1 MFRDVLDLVPQ
12 SSVKVNDVS
21 VGKVTDVRLDGFTA
35 DVTVQLRRGTE
46 LPDNAVAS
54 IRQTSLLGEKFVSL
68 AAPESGAST
77 EPLASGDVIPL
88 ERSGRNPEVEEVLG
102 ALSLLL
108 NGGGVAQLRTIAR
121 ELNIA
126 LEGREGTARSV
137 LDQVRLLM
145 TQLDDNKA
153 DIVNAID
160 KLNDLSVSINKQ
172 RDTIDAALEELPSAL
187 VSIDKQRDDLVKML
201 EALADLSDVGV
212 RVIQASKAATID
224 SLQQLNPVLTQ
235 IAASGDD
242 FVNAFNVFLT
252 YPFVDEVVGRDPQV
266 ARNLHMGD
274 YTNLSITLDLNIDTG
289 ITLPTGLP
297 TGLPTLPTNL
307 PTTLPTILDPTVII
321 GDVLACLQSGDL
333 ASPECQKVLASPE
346 KLLQLREECAKQENK
361 DKAVCKQLA
370 LLPGLPTADSSLPVP
385 LPSVTTLL
393 PSLPT
398 VPGLPR
404 APGRR
409 GTPAARLRQARPDD
423 AAADGALRPRPR
435 QPARARNG
443 RGAVITRRTR
453 VQLVVFVLITLVGV
467 SFVGARYARLDRMF
481 VDTSYTVVAHFE
493 DSGGIFA
500 GAEVSYRGV
509 RVGQVEKLELTDAG
523 VDVYLDIDN
532 AYDDIPADAQ
542 ALVGNRSAVGEQY
555 VELQPQSDD
564 KPYLKDASQIATADT
579 RTPIPTQKLLGD
591 ISTTVESVD
600 QQALQTT
607 VGELGDR
614 LRRDRAGPRADHR
627 QRQLVHR
634 RGQRELRHDQG
645 PDPRRQ
651 HRAPRPDRLGRR
663 DPDLREAA
671 RAVHRHAGGLGQGP
685 APGDRQRLGDGER
698 AASLPRRQQGRP
710 GRADQRAGD
719 HGRGRRQAPGGCRAA
734 AGGLPVRRRG
744 RLHRRG
750 AVAGHR
756 AVRRPLRD
764 DPHDQPRGL
773 PRGLRVDGP
782 QAAPGRREP
791 ADEHGRALRRAAHP
805 VQRPWRAERPATALR
820 WPGTT
825 APTCTGARVS
835 RVTFRRLA
843 RWHQEPWEGIRGSG
857 CSCSP

>member
-1 MFRDVLDLVPQ
+1 MTPQKNQPSVSFPDLRGGCNPHEGSRYPVDRVSRPSTLKLLLLALVGALTISGCGFDVYQLPLPGGTDVGDDPVTVHIMFRDVLDLVPQ

-153 DIVNAID
+153 EIVNAID

-187 VSIDKQRDDLVKML
+187 VSIDKQRDDLVTML

-224 SLQQLNPVLTQ
+224 SLQQLNPVLSQ

-346 KLLQLREECAKQENK
+346 KLLELRAECAKQENK

-404 APGRR
+404 AP
-409 GTPAARLRQARPDD
+409 
-423 AAADGALRPRPR
+423 
-435 QPARARNG
+435 
-443 RGAVITRRTR
+443 
-453 VQLVVFVLITLVGV
+453 
-467 SFVGARYARLDRMF
+467 
-481 VDTSYTVVAHFE
+481 
-493 DSGGIFA
+493 
-500 GAEVSYRGV
+500 
-509 RVGQVEKLELTDAG
+509 
-523 VDVYLDIDN
+523 
-532 AYDDIPADAQ
+532 
-542 ALVGNRSAVGEQY
+542 VGE
-555 VELQPQSDD
+555 E
-564 KPYLKDASQIATADT
+564 
-579 RTPIPTQKLLGD
+579 
-591 ISTTVESVD
+591 
-600 QQALQTT
+600 
-607 VGELGDR
+607 
-614 LRRDRAGPRADHR
+614 
-627 QRQLVHR
+627 
-634 RGQRELRHDQG
+634 
-645 PDPRRQ
+645 
-651 HRAPRPDRLGRR
+651 
-663 DPDLREAA
+663 
-671 RAVHRHAGGLGQGP
+671 
-685 APGDRQRLGDGER
+685 RQRLDFGKHG
-698 AASLPRRQQGRP
+698 PTMRQLMALYDPALVALLVP
-710 GRADQRAGD
+710 GMVM
-719 HGRGRRQAPGGCRAA
+719 AP
-734 AGGLPVRRRG
+734 
-744 RLHRRG
+744 
-750 AVAGHR
+750 
-756 AVRRPLRD
+756 
-764 DPHDQPRGL
+764 
-773 PRGLRVDGP
+773 
-782 QAAPGRREP
+782 
-791 ADEHGRALRRAAHP
+791 
-805 VQRPWRAERPATALR
+805 
-820 WPGTT
+820 
-825 APTCTGARVS
+825 
-835 RVTFRRLA
+835 
-843 RWHQEPWEGIRGSG
+843 
-857 CSCSP
+857 

>member
-1 MFRDVLDLVPQ
+1 MTPQKNRPSVSFPDLRGGCNPHERSRYPVDRVSRPSTLKLLLLALVGALTISGCGFDVYQLPLPGGTDVGDDPVTVHIMFRDVLDLVPQ

-21 VGKVTDVRLDGFTA
+21 VGKVTEVRLDGFTA

-153 DIVNAID
+153 EIVNAID

-187 VSIDKQRDDLVKML
+187 VSIDKQRDDLVTML

-224 SLQQLNPVLTQ
+224 SLQQLNPVLSQ

-346 KLLQLREECAKQENK
+346 KLLELRAECAKQENK

-385 LPSVTTLL
+385 LPSVTTL
-393 PSLPT
+393 PSLTT

-404 APGRR
+404 AP
-409 GTPAARLRQARPDD
+409 
-423 AAADGALRPRPR
+423 
-435 QPARARNG
+435 
-443 RGAVITRRTR
+443 
-453 VQLVVFVLITLVGV
+453 
-467 SFVGARYARLDRMF
+467 
-481 VDTSYTVVAHFE
+481 
-493 DSGGIFA
+493 
-500 GAEVSYRGV
+500 
-509 RVGQVEKLELTDAG
+509 
-523 VDVYLDIDN
+523 
-532 AYDDIPADAQ
+532 
-542 ALVGNRSAVGEQY
+542 VGE
-555 VELQPQSDD
+555 E
-564 KPYLKDASQIATADT
+564 
-579 RTPIPTQKLLGD
+579 
-591 ISTTVESVD
+591 
-600 QQALQTT
+600 
-607 VGELGDR
+607 
-614 LRRDRAGPRADHR
+614 
-627 QRQLVHR
+627 
-634 RGQRELRHDQG
+634 
-645 PDPRRQ
+645 
-651 HRAPRPDRLGRR
+651 
-663 DPDLREAA
+663 
-671 RAVHRHAGGLGQGP
+671 
-685 APGDRQRLGDGER
+685 RQRLDFGKHG
-698 AASLPRRQQGRP
+698 PTMRQLMALYDPALVALLVP
-710 GRADQRAGD
+710 GMVM
-719 HGRGRRQAPGGCRAA
+719 AP
-734 AGGLPVRRRG
+734 
-744 RLHRRG
+744 
-750 AVAGHR
+750 
-756 AVRRPLRD
+756 
-764 DPHDQPRGL
+764 
-773 PRGLRVDGP
+773 
-782 QAAPGRREP
+782 
-791 ADEHGRALRRAAHP
+791 
-805 VQRPWRAERPATALR
+805 
-820 WPGTT
+820 
-825 APTCTGARVS
+825 
-835 RVTFRRLA
+835 
-843 RWHQEPWEGIRGSG
+843 
-857 CSCSP
+857 

>member
-12 SSVKVNDVS
+12 STVKVNDVS

-35 DVTVQLRRGTE
+35 DVTVQLRGDTE
-46 LPDNAVAS
+46 LPDNAVAT

-137 LDQVRLLM
+137 LDQVRH
-145 TQLDDNKA
+145 A
-153 DIVNAID
+153 D
-160 KLNDLSVSINKQ
+160 
-172 RDTIDAALEELPSAL
+172 DAARRQQGRDRQRHRQAQRPVGLHQQAARHDRRRPRGAAVGAL
-187 VSIDKQRDDLVKML
+187 ASIDKQRDDLVTML

-224 SLQQLNPVLTQ
+224 SLQQLNPVLSQ

-333 ASPECQKVLASPE
+333 TSPECQKVLASPE
-346 KLLQLREECAKQENK
+346 KLLELRAECAKQENK

-404 APGRR
+404 AP
-409 GTPAARLRQARPDD
+409 
-423 AAADGALRPRPR
+423 
-435 QPARARNG
+435 
-443 RGAVITRRTR
+443 
-453 VQLVVFVLITLVGV
+453 
-467 SFVGARYARLDRMF
+467 
-481 VDTSYTVVAHFE
+481 
-493 DSGGIFA
+493 
-500 GAEVSYRGV
+500 
-509 RVGQVEKLELTDAG
+509 
-523 VDVYLDIDN
+523 
-532 AYDDIPADAQ
+532 
-542 ALVGNRSAVGEQY
+542 VGE
-555 VELQPQSDD
+555 E
-564 KPYLKDASQIATADT
+564 
-579 RTPIPTQKLLGD
+579 
-591 ISTTVESVD
+591 
-600 QQALQTT
+600 
-607 VGELGDR
+607 
-614 LRRDRAGPRADHR
+614 
-627 QRQLVHR
+627 
-634 RGQRELRHDQG
+634 
-645 PDPRRQ
+645 
-651 HRAPRPDRLGRR
+651 
-663 DPDLREAA
+663 
-671 RAVHRHAGGLGQGP
+671 
-685 APGDRQRLGDGER
+685 RQRLDFGKHG
-698 AASLPRRQQGRP
+698 PTMRQLMALYDPALVTLLVP
-710 GRADQRAGD
+710 GMVM
-719 HGRGRRQAPGGCRAA
+719 AP
-734 AGGLPVRRRG
+734 
-744 RLHRRG
+744 
-750 AVAGHR
+750 
-756 AVRRPLRD
+756 
-764 DPHDQPRGL
+764 
-773 PRGLRVDGP
+773 
-782 QAAPGRREP
+782 
-791 ADEHGRALRRAAHP
+791 
-805 VQRPWRAERPATALR
+805 
-820 WPGTT
+820 
-825 APTCTGARVS
+825 
-835 RVTFRRLA
+835 
-843 RWHQEPWEGIRGSG
+843 
-857 CSCSP
+857 

>member
-1 MFRDVLDLVPQ
+1 MTRVKLLLLVLVGALTISGCGFDVYKLPLPGGTDVGDDPVTVHIMFRDVLDLVPQ

-187 VSIDKQRDDLVKML
+187 VSIDKQRDDLVTML

-242 FVNAFNVFLT
+242 FVNAFHVFLT

-333 ASPECQKVLASPE
+333 ASPECQKVLAIAGE
-346 KLLQLREECAKQENK
+346 AARAARGVRQAGERGQGGLQAARAPARPA
-361 DKAVCKQLA
+361 DRRQLA
-370 LLPGLPTADSSLPVP
+370 AGPAADGHHPAAEP
-385 LPSVTTLL
+385 AHH
-393 PSLPT
+393 
-398 VPGLPR
+398 PR
-404 APGRR
+404 PPARPGRR
-409 GTPAARLRQARPDD
+409 GAPAARLRQARPDD
-423 AAADGALRPRPR
+423 AAADGPLRPRPR

-443 RGAVITRRTR
+443 RW
-453 VQLVVFVLITLVGV
+453 
-467 SFVGARYARLDRMF
+467 
-481 VDTSYTVVAHFE
+481 
-493 DSGGIFA
+493 
-500 GAEVSYRGV
+500 
-509 RVGQVEKLELTDAG
+509 
-523 VDVYLDIDN
+523 
-532 AYDDIPADAQ
+532 
-542 ALVGNRSAVGEQY
+542 
-555 VELQPQSDD
+555 
-564 KPYLKDASQIATADT
+564 
-579 RTPIPTQKLLGD
+579 
-591 ISTTVESVD
+591 
-600 QQALQTT
+600 
-607 VGELGDR
+607 
-614 LRRDRAGPRADHR
+614 RRDHPPHPHPARRLRADH
-627 QRQLVHR
+627 
-634 RGQRELRHDQG
+634 
-645 PDPRRQ
+645 P
-651 HRAPRPDRLGRR
+651 
-663 DPDLREAA
+663 
-671 RAVHRHAGGLGQGP
+671 
-685 APGDRQRLGDGER
+685 
-698 AASLPRRQQGRP
+698 
-710 GRADQRAGD
+710 
-719 HGRGRRQAPGGCRAA
+719 GRRQ
-734 AGGLPVRRRG
+734 L
-744 RLHRRG
+744 RRG
-750 AVAGHR
+750 ALRATGPHVRRHVVHR
-756 AVRRPLRD
+756 RRPLRGLRR
-764 DPHDQPRGL
+764 HLRRRRGEL
-773 PRGLRVDGP
+773 PRRAGRSGREARAHRRRRRRVP
-782 QAAPGRREP
+782 RHRQRVRRHPGRR
-791 ADEHGRALRRAAHP
+791 ARRSS
-805 VQRPWRAERPATALR
+805 ATARR
-820 WPGTT
+820 WGSSTSSSSRSPTT
-825 APTCTGARVS
+825 S
-835 RVTFRRLA
+835 RT
-843 RWHQEPWEGIRGSG
+843 
-857 CSCSP
+857 